1 MTSTRA
7 KRERPGSPSGQPAR
21 GVGSLQPSPLLRTPL
36 GVACALALFFLVSA
50 AVQAQQPFVT
60 DDADVTPKG
69 RFHFEFSNEFDLLQR
84 SSFPNLKQNTA
95 DFELDYGLFEG
106 VEIGVAAPLL
116 TIFNAAG
123 TSPKTVT
130 GIGDMNLS
138 VKYNFREEKENSSV
152 PALTLAFNFEVP
164 TGDTERQLGSG
175 LADFYINGILQKSL
189 NKATKLRLNG
199 GILFSGNAATGVLGI
214 KSRGTVYTA
223 GGSLVRQFTPKLQLG
238 VELTGATTSEF
249 QLGKGQ
255 LQTLIGGNYQVKD
268 NLSFDFGIVGGKYDA
283 SPRVGAQLGV
293 SLDF

>member
-1 MTSTRA
+1 MP
-7 KRERPGSPSGQPAR
+7 ERDRPESPSER
-21 GVGSLQPSPLLRTPL
+21 GGGRLQPLQLLRPFW
-36 GVACALALFFLVSA
+36 GAFCALALLFLVSP

-84 SSFPNLKQNTA
+84 AAFPSLKQNTA

-123 TSPKTVT
+123 TNPKIVT

-138 VKYNFREEKENSSV
+138 VKYNFRKEKENSRV
-152 PALTLAFNFEVP
+152 PALTLGFNFELP

-175 LADFYINGILQKSL
+175 LADFYINGISQKSL

-199 GILFSGNAATGVLGI
+199 GILFSGNATTGVIGI
-214 KSRGTVYTA
+214 KSRGTVYTT

-238 VELTGATTSEF
+238 VELTGAMTSEF
-249 QLGKGQ
+249 QLGKGH
-255 LQTLIGGNYQVKD
+255 LQTLVGGNYLVRD